1 VDSLQHV
8 RPDRQLHVDAR
19 LVEPAAWTNM
29 IDIARESVR
38 LGGEAPQV
46 APLVKIL
53 DSSPFFEGTDTLSQG
68 RTGAG
73 ESFQFRTNRRK
84 K

>member
-1 VDSLQHV
+1 
-8 RPDRQLHVDAR
+8 
-19 LVEPAAWTNM
+19 M
-29 IDIARESVR
+29 IDITRETVR
-38 LGGEAPQV
+38 LGGEAPKV

-53 DSSPFFEGTDTLSQG
+53 DSSPFFEGTETLTEG
-68 RTGAG
+68 RTGSG